1 MTIMSLSSE
10 WSNFFHYFGKEF
22 PFFYAEL
29 EPLSTVLMPQPMSG
43 SDKELQCRIVY
54 MRQKP
59 DWQNLE
65 QVYPNVTEGRYAE
78 ILNTAL
84 QPHLSFSIDD
94 LNKFLEALV
103 EITKPYVGIIIVHS
117 RKYLSEWIADISGMS
132 IKTVNGI
139 VDFAFL
145 SRVQLPNKDRDFL
158 QRSDTLR
165 MLNFAGVSMPRIQ
178 HLDALYNPISIR
190 GEVLTD
196 KEHLLISVPMFTE
209 WLDYLSLSLIHGV
222 RTDLKEKKWF
232 RPALNQLE
240 EYYRKQVFEG
250 ILAEL
255 YSEMGYCS
263 IWGWKELS
271 TGECLPCGEIDLLA
285 YNASTNTLEVIE
297 AKAIAGATT
306 FRRWHQIYQD
316 HFTQKNYHQKFLT
329 KIAWIRNNTDIVKD
343 EFKRRFSI
351 EIQSEF
357 LMHSRFVTKSPNIAK
372 FYVSDYEVV
381 TYEELREFFRC
392 SSPAA

>member
-43 SDKELQCRIVY
+43 SEKELQCRIVY

-222 RTDLKEKKWF
+222 RTDLKEKKMVS
-232 RPALNQLE
+232 PC
-240 EYYRKQVFEG
+240 
-250 ILAEL
+250 
-255 YSEMGYCS
+255 SES
-263 IWGWKELS
+263 
-271 TGECLPCGEIDLLA
+271 A
-285 YNASTNTLEVIE
+285 
-297 AKAIAGATT
+297 
-306 FRRWHQIYQD
+306 
-316 HFTQKNYHQKFLT
+316 
-329 KIAWIRNNTDIVKD
+329 
-343 EFKRRFSI
+343 
-351 EIQSEF
+351 
-357 LMHSRFVTKSPNIAK
+357 
-372 FYVSDYEVV
+372 
-381 TYEELREFFRC
+381 
-392 SSPAA
+392 